1 MNKPALIARL
11 ILLGV
16 LLLLALPAWAQY
28 SEKDIL
34 SQQAYQLLA
43 QRQYAEAE
51 KLFEQILVK
60 FPDDPNSVL
69 QLLNIYFQT
78 SQLDKAEAALDRYRR
93 ILPPNQAAE
102 QQILLLVMQGKPDEA
117 WRLGQSYLQQQNHP
131 ENAYR
136 LLASYFE
143 RRGFYDQ
150 VLQLYADA
158 RKQLANPELFRLE
171 LAGAALNYRRFDLA
185 LQEYLAFLDKNPANL
200 YFINNQCKAILDEDP
215 ARLAVI
221 GDYAASS
228 QNPVIKELYAN
239 ALVSRQ
245 QFAAALDVYKAL
257 PPDKLVRFAEEQ
269 FRALNDE
276 AALPSFAYLAANS
289 ADALARNDYL
299 LRQAQITFRNGDH
312 AATDLVLRKILA
324 DSLLLQRGN
333 QLYKG
338 INLKA
343 RKLMAENSLA
353 LERDVEAA
361 AAWYAEARKFGAGA
375 FDQQDIDLA
384 SVRLLQIR
392 QDYAQ
397 AALLLDKVSEP
408 QLLERR
414 DYLRFSNELL
424 RGNTALADTLMND
437 LVIRYPGGAYVN
449 DAIYQLMFTLGLEGA
464 DREGFFAAYRLMLLK
479 DPAAVDSLQ
488 SLFARTQDEELLIL
502 AVEWALLL
510 ADTAKAAGL
519 LQREWQDGISAE
531 YAALL
536 KLMLSDDPAA
546 GQRLARDFLQTNPD
560 SIFAPKFRQN
570 LSRVNY
576 SRPQF

>member
-1 MNKPALIARL
+1 MNRSILPARI

-51 KLFEQILVK
+51 KLFEQILAK

-78 SQLDKAEAALDRYRR
+78 SQLDKAEAALNQYRR
-93 ILPPNQAAE
+93 ILPTVQATE

-117 WRLGQSYLQQQNHP
+117 WRLGQSYLQQQNHA
-131 ENAYR
+131 ESNYR

-150 VLQLYADA
+150 VLQLYQDA

-171 LAGAALNYRRFDLA
+171 MANSALNYRRFDLA
-185 LQEYLAFLDKNPANL
+185 LQEYLAFLDKNPANI
-200 YFINNQCKAILDEDP
+200 YFINNQCKAILAEDST
-215 ARLAVI
+215 RIEVI
-221 GDYAASS
+221 AAYASSS

-239 ALVSRQ
+239 ALVSQ
-245 QFAAALDVYKAL
+245 QRFDAALEIYKAL
-257 PPDKLVRFAEEQ
+257 PPDKLIRFADEQ
-269 FRALNDE
+269 YRALNDA
-276 AALPSFAYLAANS
+276 AALPSFAWLAQTS
-289 ADALARNDYL
+289 SDPISRNDYL
-299 LRQAQITFRNGDH
+299 LRQALIHFRNGDH
-312 AATDLVLRKILA
+312 SAADLVLREILA
-324 DSLLLQRGN
+324 DSLLLERNNLQR
-333 QLYKG
+333 KG
-338 INLKA
+338 VNLKA

-353 LERDVEAA
+353 LNRDVEAA
-361 AAWYAEARKFGAGA
+361 AAWYADARKFCTNAY
-375 FDQQDIDLA
+375 DLQDIDLA

-392 QDYAQ
+392 QDYAP
-397 AALLLDKVSEP
+397 AALLLDSVTDP
-408 QLLERR
+408 LLLERR
-414 DYLRFSNELL
+414 DYLRFSVELM
-424 RGNTALADTLMND
+424 RGHTELADTLMNE
-437 LVIRYPGGAYVN
+437 LVIRYPGGVYTN
-449 DAIYQLMFTLGLEGA
+449 DAIYQMMFALGLEGA
-464 DREGFFAAYRLMLLK
+464 DRESFFSAYRSMLLQ

-488 SLFARTQDEELLIL
+488 SLSAKTQDEELLIL
-502 AVEWALLL
+502 AVEWAILL
-510 ADTAKAAGL
+510 ADKTTAAGL
-519 LQREWQDGISAE
+519 LQHEWQDGISAE

-536 KLMLSDDPAA
+536 KLTLSGDLAA
-546 GQRLARDFLQTNPD
+546 EQRLARDFLQSNPD